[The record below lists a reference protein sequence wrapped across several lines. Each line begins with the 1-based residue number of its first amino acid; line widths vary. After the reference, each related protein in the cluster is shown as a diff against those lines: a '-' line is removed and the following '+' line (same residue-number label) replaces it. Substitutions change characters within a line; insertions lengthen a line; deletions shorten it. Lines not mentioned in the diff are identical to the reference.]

1 MLAPQITT
9 LKSAIEIA
17 GKVSK
22 GNSKMPGSTFA
33 MDSFS
38 CNVGSKLVKV
48 KGSTCA
54 KCYARRIQKM
64 RPSVNMGWSKNQ
76 TKTEQTLAID
86 PVLWEAAMVFQIK
99 RMGFDEHRWLD
110 SGDVPNVQFLAS
122 VCEVARQTPDIAHWL
137 PTREVKILLDFVK
150 EYGAHYIPN
159 NLTIRVSSPMVDDKP
174 LQAFANMPRITT
186 STVHSKQTKPLG
198 HVCPARTQNNECGP
212 CRACWSGTVD
222 NVSYP
227 IH

>member
-38 CNVGSKLVKV
+38 CNVGSKLAKV
-48 KGSTCA
+48 KGSTCNG
-54 KCYARRIQKM
+54 CYARRIQKM
-64 RPSVNMGWSKNQ
+64 RPSVNIGWSKNQ

-86 PVLWEAAMVFQIK
+86 PTLWEAAMVFQIK

-122 VCEVARQTPDIAHWL
+122 VCEVAKQTPSVAHWL

-150 EYGAHYIPN
+150 EYGVHYIPN
-159 NLTIRVSSPMVDDKP
+159 NLNIRVSSPMVDDKP
-174 LQAFANMPRITT
+174 LPAF
-186 STVHSKQTKPLG
+186 G

-212 CRACWSGTVD
+212 CRACWSDTVD

-227 IH
+227 KH

>member
-1 MLAPQITT
+1 MLATQITT

-33 MDSFS
+33 MDSFN
-38 CNVGSKLVKV
+38 CNVGSKLAKV
-48 KGSTCA
+48 KGSTCNG
-54 KCYARRIQKM
+54 CYARRIQKM

-76 TKTEQTLAID
+76 IKTEQTLAID
-86 PVLWEAAMVFQIK
+86 PTLWEAAMVFQIK

-150 EYGAHYIPN
+150 EYGAHYIPD
-159 NLTIRVSSPMVDDKP
+159 NLNIRVSSPMVDDKP
-174 LQAFANMPRITT
+174 LRAFTNMPRITT
-186 STVHSKQTKPLG
+186 STVHRNQTQPVG

-212 CRACWSGTVD
+212 CRACWSDTVD

-227 IH
+227 KH

>member
-17 GKVSK
+17 GMVSK
-22 GNSKMPGSTFA
+22 GNSKMPGSTFPL
-33 MDSFS
+33 DSFS
-38 CNVGSKLVKV
+38 CNVGSRLAEV

-54 KCYARRIQKM
+54 ECYARRIQKM
-64 RPSVNMGWSKNQ
+64 RPSVDIGWSKNQ
-76 TKTEQTLAID
+76 IKTEQTLAID
-86 PVLWEAAMVFQIK
+86 PTLWEAAVLFQIR

-150 EYGAHYIPN
+150 EYGVHYIPD
-159 NLTIRVSSPMVDDKP
+159 NLNIRVSSPMVDDKP
-174 LQAFANMPRITT
+174 LPAFTNMPRITT
-186 STVHSKQTKPLG
+186 STVHNKQTKPVG

-212 CRACWSGTVD
+212 CRACWSDTVD

-227 IH
+227 KH

>member
-22 GNSKMPGSTFA
+22 GNSKMPGSTFPL
-33 MDSFS
+33 DSFS
-38 CNVGSKLVKV
+38 CNVGSRLAEV
-48 KGSTCA
+48 KGSTCNG
-54 KCYARRIQKM
+54 CYARRIQKM
-64 RPSVNMGWSKNQ
+64 RPSVDIGWSKNQ
-76 TKTEQTLAID
+76 IKTEQTLAID
-86 PVLWEAAMVFQIK
+86 PMLWEAAVLFQIR

-137 PTREVKILLDFVK
+137 PTREVEILLDFVK
-150 EYGAHYIPN
+150 EYGVHYIPN

-174 LQAFANMPRITT
+174 LPAFTNMSRITT
-186 STVHSKQTKPLG
+186 STVHRKQTQPVG

-212 CRACWSGTVD
+212 CRACWSDTVD

>member
-17 GKVSK
+17 GMVSK
-22 GNSKMPGSTFA
+22 GNSKMPGSTFPL
-33 MDSFS
+33 DSFS
-38 CNVGSKLVKV
+38 CNVGSKLAKV
-48 KGSTCA
+48 PGSTCNE
-54 KCYARRIQKM
+54 CYARRIQKM
-64 RPSVNMGWSKNQ
+64 RPSVNIGWSKNQ
-76 TKTEQTLAID
+76 IKTEQTLAID
-86 PVLWEAAMVFQIK
+86 PMLWEAAVLFQIR

-137 PTREVKILLDFVK
+137 PTREVEILLDFVK
-150 EYGAHYIPN
+150 EYGVHYIPD
-159 NLTIRVSSPMVDDKP
+159 NLNIRVSSPMVDDKP
-174 LQAFANMPRITT
+174 LPAFTNMSRITT
-186 STVHSKQTKPLG
+186 STVHRKQTQPVG

-212 CRACWSGTVD
+212 CRACWSDTVD

-227 IH
+227 KH

>member
-38 CNVGSKLVKV
+38 CNVGSRLAEV
-48 KGSTCA
+48 KGSTCNG
-54 KCYARRIQKM
+54 CYARRIQNM

-76 TKTEQTLAID
+76 IKTEQTLAID
-86 PVLWEAAMVFQIK
+86 PMLWEAAVLFQIK

-122 VCEVARQTPDIAHWL
+122 VCEVAKQTPDIAHWL
-137 PTREVKILLDFVK
+137 PTREVEILLDFVK
-150 EYGAHYIPN
+150 EYGVHYIPD
-159 NLTIRVSSPMVDDKP
+159 NLNIRVSSPMVDDKP
-174 LQAFANMPRITT
+174 LPAFTNMPRITT
-186 STVHSKQTKPLG
+186 STVHRKQTQPVG

-212 CRACWSGTVD
+212 CRACWSDTVD

-227 IH
+227 KH

>member
-38 CNVGSKLVKV
+38 CNVGSRLAEV
-48 KGSTCA
+48 KGSTCNG
-54 KCYARRIQKM
+54 CYARRIQNM

-76 TKTEQTLAID
+76 IKTEQTLAID
-86 PVLWEAAMVFQIK
+86 PMLWEAAVLFQIR

-137 PTREVKILLDFVK
+137 PTREVEILLDFVK
-150 EYGAHYIPN
+150 EYGARYIPN
-159 NLTIRVSSPMVDDKP
+159 NLNIRVSSPMVDDKP
-174 LQAFANMPRITT
+174 LPAFTNMPRITT
-186 STVHSKQTKPLG
+186 STVHRKQTQPVG

-212 CRACWSGTVD
+212 CRACWSDTVD

-227 IH
+227 KH

>member
-1 MLAPQITT
+1 MMLFNYPSKKDMAAHVGQPLRYTETSMFGVEYIPDGTITG
-9 LKSAIEIA
+9 AHR
-17 GKVSK
+17 
-22 GNSKMPGSTFA
+22 P
-33 MDSFS
+33 
-38 CNVGSKLVKV
+38 LVD
-48 KGSTCA
+48 
-54 KCYARRIQKM
+54 ARRIQKM

-76 TKTEQTLAID
+76 IKTEQTLAID
-86 PVLWEAAMVFQIK
+86 PTLWEAAVLFQIK
-99 RMGFDEHRWLD
+99 RMGFTEHRWLD

-122 VCEVARQTPDIAHWL
+122 VCEVARQTPNIAHWL
-137 PTREVKILLDFVK
+137 PTREVKILLAFIK
-150 EYGAHYIPN
+150 QYGVHYIPD

-186 STVHSKQTKPLG
+186 STVHNKQTKPVG

-212 CRACWSGTVD
+212 CRACWSGAVG